1 LTSPKPTNPDR
12 SSALICLGFA
22 IAVGI
27 EAFRLG
33 PGKLG
38 TPGPGLTPLFYASVL
53 AFLSLILFLRS
64 RGASNL
70 PAIVLRWR
78 SILSIL
84 AILLVYGLTIE
95 LLGYVI
101 CTFLVMILL
110 LRRGGVSWIG
120 SFLFSGGATV
130 VVNLLFVRWLAV
142 PLPIGSI
149 FP

>member
-1 LTSPKPTNPDR
+1 LTAPKPTNPDR

-38 TPGPGLTPLFYASVL
+38 TPGPGLTPLFYASIL
-53 AFLSLILFLRS
+53 ALLSVILFLRS
-64 RGASNL
+64 RNSSDSFV
-70 PAIVLRWR
+70 IVLRWR

-84 AILLVYGLTIE
+84 TILLVYGLTIE
-95 LLGYVI
+95 KLGYLI
-101 CTFLVMILL
+101 CTFFVMVAL
-110 LRRGGVSWIG
+110 LRVGRAGWVVSL
-120 SFLFSGGATV
+120 LFAGAATLA
-130 VVNLLFVRWLAV
+130 VNLLFVQWLAV
-142 PLPIGSI
+142 PLPMGSI

>member
-1 LTSPKPTNPDR
+1 LTAPKPTNPDH

-22 IAVGI
+22 VAIGI
-27 EAFRLG
+27 EAYRLG

-38 TPGPGLTPLFYASVL
+38 SPGPGLTPLFYASVL
-53 AFLSLILFLRS
+53 AFLSVILFLRS
-64 RGASNL
+64 RGRSDS
-70 PAIVLRWR
+70 PTIVLRWR

-95 LLGYVI
+95 WLGYLV
-101 CTFLVMILL
+101 CTFFVMVLL
-110 LRRGGVSWIG
+110 LRRGGVPWIG
-120 SFLFSGGATV
+120 SLLFAGAATV
-130 VVNLLFVRWLAV
+130 MVNLLFVRWLAV